1 MVCPKAVPETLSAAD
16 TAYSADKGAI
26 NLTSGNQTDR
36 PLLEFFVGHPD
47 GVEVEQ
53 RLDPAGEVVDVLETV
68 LVRGPNRPGTAFGFA
83 QM

>member
-47 GVEVEQ
+47 GVHSRG
-53 RLDPAGEVVDVLETV
+53 RLSWAVA
-68 LVRGPNRPGTAFGFA
+68 PGLISGDRVGVSA
-83 QM
+83 